1 MNNSIIDIFIF
12 IFEAFELSFYCKNAF
27 KSKFK
32 SRTSVLI
39 IFMAYFVLY
48 WICQLRLTFLNDI
61 CQVITIFLI
70 IFFLYSQKFV
80 TSLIHSFLFYGLL
93 VATEYITVPIIAIIF
108 DSNYEIYK
116 TNSTFYLYAAISSKL
131 LHFLTILILLMIYK
145 RIKQKESI
153 KGLSLTVIITLSN
166 VVILTIIELLIAKT
180 NINQEVYVLWCV
192 LAGLLLIS
200 NFMVFLNR
208 SNIIR
213 QTERIHELNI
223 ENQKKELDEQYFSV
237 LEKSNDDMQILAHDF
252 NNHLSYVR
260 HLNSAEE
267 KDKYIDKIYPEIEKF
282 QQTASTGNKTLDVIL
297 SKYTSI
303 CELKA
308 VSFKADVKNANLS
321 QMESVDLIA
330 LLNNLLDNAV
340 EAAEQSKSKEITL
353 TLVKDTQFIDKLVIA
368 NSCDT
373 APAQSGD
380 KLLTR
385 KKEGAL
391 HGTGLKSVK
400 KVCEQCGANYAWEY
414 DSEEHLFTTT
424 VLMPKEQNGN

>member
-12 IFEAFELSFYCKNAF
+12 IFEAFEVSFYCKNAF

-145 RIKQKESI
+145 KIKQKESI

-166 VVILTIIELLIAKT
+166 VVILTIINCK
-180 NINQEVYVLWCV
+180 NKY
-192 LAGLLLIS
+192 
-200 NFMVFLNR
+200 
-208 SNIIR
+208 
-213 QTERIHELNI
+213 
-223 ENQKKELDEQYFSV
+223 
-237 LEKSNDDMQILAHDF
+237 KS
-252 NNHLSYVR
+252 
-260 HLNSAEE
+260 
-267 KDKYIDKIYPEIEKF
+267 
-282 QQTASTGNKTLDVIL
+282 G
-297 SKYTSI
+297 SI
-303 CELKA
+303 CPL
-308 VSFKADVKNANLS
+308 VCTCR
-321 QMESVDLIA
+321 
-330 LLNNLLDNAV
+330 
-340 EAAEQSKSKEITL
+340 ITSY
-353 TLVKDTQFIDKLVIA
+353 F
-368 NSCDT
+368 
-373 APAQSGD
+373 
-380 KLLTR
+380 
-385 KKEGAL
+385 
-391 HGTGLKSVK
+391 
-400 KVCEQCGANYAWEY
+400 
-414 DSEEHLFTTT
+414 
-424 VLMPKEQNGN
+424 

>member
-1 MNNSIIDIFIF
+1 MSSYYNFFDY
-12 IFEAFELSFYCKNAF
+12 L
-27 KSKFK
+27 
-32 SRTSVLI
+32 
-39 IFMAYFVLY
+39 
-48 WICQLRLTFLNDI
+48 
-61 CQVITIFLI
+61 
-70 IFFLYSQKFV
+70 FLYSQKFV

-145 RIKQKESI
+145 KIKQKESI

-340 EAAEQSKSKEITL
+340 EAAEQSAAKRITL
-353 TLVKDTQFIDKLVIA
+353 TLVKDTQFMDKLVIA
-368 NSCDT
+368 NSWRC
-373 APAQSGD
+373 S
-380 KLLTR
+380 L
-385 KKEGAL
+385 
-391 HGTGLKSVK
+391 
-400 KVCEQCGANYAWEY
+400 
-414 DSEEHLFTTT
+414 
-424 VLMPKEQNGN
+424 

>member
-1 MNNSIIDIFIF
+1 MFM
-12 IFEAFELSFYCKNAF
+12 
-27 KSKFK
+27 
-32 SRTSVLI
+32 VLI
-39 IFMAYFVLY
+39 
-48 WICQLRLTFLNDI
+48 
-61 CQVITIFLI
+61 
-70 IFFLYSQKFV
+70 S
-80 TSLIHSFLFYGLL
+80 
-93 VATEYITVPIIAIIF
+93 
-108 DSNYEIYK
+108 K
-116 TNSTFYLYAAISSKL
+116 T
-131 LHFLTILILLMIYK
+131 LHFISTMILIMIFNRNK
-145 RIKQKESI
+145 KKTITN
-153 KGLSLTVIITLSN
+153 KGMILTLTVLLSN
-166 VVILTIIELLIAKT
+166 VAILIMVEYISRKTEYNREMNIVWGVI
-180 NINQEVYVLWCV
+180 
-192 LAGLLLIS
+192 AGLLLLLT
-200 NFMVFLNR
+200 FLLLFNR
-208 SNIIR
+208 SYLINQADKIY
-213 QTERIHELNI
+213 ELNI

-237 LEKSNDDMQILAHDF
+237 LEKANDDMQILAHDF
-252 NNHLSYVR
+252 KNHLSYVR
-260 HLNSAEE
+260 NLDNVEDI
-267 KDKYIDKIYPEIEKF
+267 DKYIDKVYPEIEKF

-308 VSFKADVKNANLS
+308 ISFKADVKNANLS

-340 EAAEQSKSKEITL
+340 EAAEQSAAKQITL